1 MQCQSENHQLTS
13 SQTMQLCASALN
25 QLPDI
30 VLLIQSDAK
39 IFYANEAACQQLGY
53 GYAELVQL
61 QVFDIV
67 PDLSAEQWS
76 RQWQSLQQQNGI
88 LHLEYQT
95 WSKQRLV
102 VEVRLTYV
110 TGVGLDYVCA
120 IASPSPVSD
129 PLISTSQS
137 PSLSQSQPSSN
148 SLIPNAYLLES
159 VQLYRQIL
167 DAIPDMILC
176 KGAESRIL
184 YGNKAF
190 CDHHGLTAADLQGLI
205 DAPHTQR
212 DYAQQSAQD
221 DSYVFQTGQSLL
233 VEESAIRP
241 DGEERLFSTI
251 KSPIF
256 DQAGAVIQ
264 TVGISRDITTQK
276 EAERKLRQQEQF
288 LRSVYDGSEHLMFVV
303 NVVAADQFQM
313 VGWNRATERATGL
326 SSSAIAGKTSIEV
339 FGEAEGRNIDRNYAK
354 CVAAGE
360 ATTYE
365 ECRHLQGQDTWW
377 FTTLNPLRDE
387 DGRIVRLVG
396 TTSDITERKR
406 VEAIINQRATKL
418 RKHNAILNLLTHQ
431 RALSEGNWEE
441 AVQAITTAT
450 ACTLRTERVSL
461 WLYDQP
467 QQPQVLHCVDLYQQS
482 WNSHSQ
488 EAALSVVDFPSY
500 FKALQQERIL
510 VAQDALTDPRL
521 CEFVDCYLKPL
532 GITAMLDS
540 PIRVGGEVVGA
551 LCVEH
556 VHSSRYWEP
565 EDEAFARSIADLVAL
580 AIESRDRKRARAALQ
595 ASEQQ
600 MRQQAEHL
608 QQALDELHRTHAQM
622 VQSEKMSSLGQL
634 VAGVAHEINNPVNF
648 IYGNITHAKEYIQDL
663 VGLVDLYQR
672 CYPASPPEIK
682 DEIDVID
689 LDFLKTDL
697 PKLLSSMK
705 VGADRIQQI
714 VTSLRTFSRMDEAE
728 MKAVNIHEGIDS
740 TLMILQN
747 RTKAKPERREIKV
760 NCHYGD
766 LPLVECYAGQLNQVF
781 MNLISNAIDALD
793 DAMQQQPDFAA
804 AITIYTQVV
813 NNQAIIRICDNG
825 TGIPAKVKQQI
836 FNPFFTTKPI
846 GKGTGMGLSISFQI
860 ITEKHG
866 GTLTCNSQS
875 DQGTE
880 FIIAI
885 PLHQPPA
892 SGAYS
897 CSQFS

>member
-1 MQCQSENHQLTS
+1 MQCQSKKRQLTA
-13 SQTMQLCASALN
+13 SQVMQLSALALD

-30 VLLIQSDAK
+30 VLLIQPDAK
-39 IFYANEAACQQLGY
+39 IFHANQAACQQLGY
-53 GYAELVQL
+53 DYAELMQC
-61 QVFDIV
+61 QMFDIAPALPV
-67 PDLSAEQWS
+67 EQWS

-88 LHLEYQT
+88 LHLAYQT
-95 WSKQRLV
+95 RLKQRLA

-110 TGVGLDYVCA
+110 TGAGLDYACA
-120 IASPSPVSD
+120 IASPLPTST
-129 PLISTSQS
+129 PL
-137 PSLSQSQPSSN
+137 
-148 SLIPNAYLLES
+148 
-159 VQLYRQIL
+159 
-167 DAIPDMILC
+167 
-176 KGAESRIL
+176 
-184 YGNKAF
+184 
-190 CDHHGLTAADLQGLI
+190 
-205 DAPHTQR
+205 
-212 DYAQQSAQD
+212 
-221 DSYVFQTGQSLL
+221 
-233 VEESAIRP
+233 
-241 DGEERLFSTI
+241 
-251 KSPIF
+251 
-256 DQAGAVIQ
+256 
-264 TVGISRDITTQK
+264 
-276 EAERKLRQQEQF
+276 
-288 LRSVYDGSEHLMFVV
+288 LRSVYDGSEHLIFVV
-303 NVVAADQFQM
+303 DVVASDQFQL
-313 VGWNRATERATGL
+313 VDWNRATERVTGL
-326 SSSAIAGKTSIEV
+326 TSREISGKTPIEV
-339 FGEAEGRNIDRNYAK
+339 FGEAEGRNIQRNYAK
-354 CVAAGE
+354 CVATGA
-360 ATTYE
+360 AITYE
-365 ECRHLQGQDTWW
+365 ECRRLQGQETWW

-406 VEAIINQRATKL
+406 VEAAINQRATKL

-467 QQPQVLHCVDLYQQS
+467 QQPQVLQCIDLYQQTC
-482 WNSHSQ
+482 NCHSQ
-488 EAALSVVDFPSY
+488 ADALTVADFPSY

-510 VAQDALTDPRL
+510 VAQNALTDPRL
-521 CEFVDCYLKPL
+521 CEFVDGYLKPL

-540 PIRVGGEVVGA
+540 PIRVGGNVVGV
-551 LCVEH
+551 LCIEH
-556 VHSSRYWEP
+556 VNSSRHWEP

-663 VGLVDLYQR
+663 VGLVDLYQQR
-672 CYPASPPEIK
+672 YPSPPPEIE
-682 DEIDVID
+682 DEIDAID

-740 TLMILQN
+740 TLMILHN

-760 NCHYGD
+760 NRHYGN

-793 DAMQQQPDFAA
+793 EVMQQQPDFAA
-804 AITIYTQVV
+804 AIDICTQSTTDR
-813 NNQAIIRICDNG
+813 AIIRICDNG
-825 TGIPAKVKQQI
+825 TGIPAEVKQQI

-866 GTLTCNSQS
+866 GTLTCNSQP

-880 FIIAI
+880 FVITI
-885 PLHQPPA
+885 PLKQRPN
-892 SGAYS
+892 
-897 CSQFS
+897 Q

>member
-1 MQCQSENHQLTS
+1 MQCQSDNRQLAS
-13 SQTMQLCASALN
+13 SQTMQLSALALN

-30 VLLIQSDAK
+30 VLLIQPDAT
-39 IFYANEAACQQLGY
+39 IFHVNEAACQQLGY
-53 GYAELVQL
+53 DYADLLQL
-61 QVFDIV
+61 RFFDV
-67 PDLSAEQWS
+67 AFDLSAEQWS
-76 RQWQSLQQQNGI
+76 CHWQSLQQKNSI

-95 WSKQRLV
+95 RSAQRLA

-110 TGVGLDYVCA
+110 TDTGLEYACA
-120 IASPSPVSD
+120 IASPPSA
-129 PLISTSQS
+129 STSQ
-137 PSLSQSQPSSN
+137 PHTQSQPSSD
-148 SLIPNAYLLES
+148 SLTQNAHLLLES

-190 CDHHGLTAADLQGLI
+190 CDYSGLTPADLQGLI
-205 DAPHTQR
+205 DAPHTQP
-212 DYAQQSAQD
+212 DYTQQSVQD
-221 DSYVFQTGQSLL
+221 DCYVFSTGQSLL
-233 VEESAIRP
+233 VEEPVTRH

-251 KSPIF
+251 KAPIF
-256 DQAGAVIQ
+256 DQAGTVVH
-264 TVGISRDITTQK
+264 TVGISRDITARQ
-276 EAERKLRQQEQF
+276 EAERKLREQEQF
-288 LRSVYDGSEHLMFVV
+288 LRSVYDGSEHLIFVV
-303 NVVAADQFQM
+303 DVVAADQFQM

-326 SSSAIAGKTSIEV
+326 ASHAIAGKTPIEV
-339 FGEAEGRNIDRNYAK
+339 FGEAEGRNVDRNYGK
-354 CVAAGE
+354 CVAAG
-360 ATTYE
+360 AAITYE
-365 ECRHLQGQDTWW
+365 ECRRLQGQETWW
-377 FTTLNPLRDE
+377 FTTLNPLRNE
-387 DGRIVRLVG
+387 DGWIVRLVG

-406 VEAIINQRATKL
+406 VEAALKQRATKL

-431 RALSEGNWEE
+431 RALSEGDWE
-441 AVQAITTAT
+441 AAAQAITAAT
-450 ACTLRTERVSL
+450 ACTLRAERVSL

-467 QQPQVLHCVDLYQQS
+467 QQPQSLLCVDLYQQTY
-482 WNSHSQ
+482 NCHSQ
-488 EAALSVVDFPSY
+488 EDALNVADFPNY

-510 VAQDALTDPRL
+510 IAQDALSDPRL
-521 CEFVDCYLKPL
+521 SEFVDCYLKPL

-540 PIRVGGEVVGA
+540 PIRVGGEVVGV
-551 LCVEH
+551 LCIEH
-556 VHSSRYWEP
+556 VNSPRHWEA
-565 EDEAFARSIADLVAL
+565 EDESFARSIADLVAL

-663 VGLVDLYQR
+663 VGLVDLYQQ
-672 CYPASPPEIK
+672 CYPSPLPEIE
-682 DEIDVID
+682 DEIDAID

-740 TLMILQN
+740 TLMILHN

-760 NCHYGD
+760 NCHYGT

-793 DAMQQQPDFAA
+793 DVMQQQPDFAA
-804 AITIYTQVV
+804 AIDIYTQVT
-813 NNQAIIRICDNG
+813 NDQAIIRICDNG
-825 TGIPAKVKQQI
+825 TGIPVEVKQHI

-866 GTLTCNSQS
+866 GMLTCNSQPN
-875 DQGTE
+875 QGTE
-880 FIIAI
+880 FVITI
-885 PLHQPPA
+885 PLSQRVS
-892 SGAYS
+892 SGA
-897 CSQFS
+897 